1 MKAKFALVVIVIA
14 VIISILLAGCAGPKV
29 GDTVVAKQQIQLT
42 DEVQETCILPKGAT
56 VLINRVDYRSYGS
69 TMTQKIYLVE
79 SVDYASCW
87 GFALAE
93 YFK

>member
-1 MKAKFALVVIVIA
+1 MGKITVIVFVVLALAIA
-14 VIISILLAGCAGPKV
+14 ISVSVASPKAG
-29 GDTVVAKQQIQLT
+29 DIVVAKHDIQLT
-42 DEVQETCILPKGAT
+42 DEIQETCVLPKGAS
-56 VLINRVDYRSYGS
+56 VVINRVDYRSYGS